1 MSKFP
6 SLEELDNDLVGV
18 EADASTGLADDLL
31 EDDAPVAAD
40 DNNEDTNRADNDE
53 PREFPSVEEV
63 NASVSRGDS
72 ASGTPGPESRTLNLD
87 ESEPIKEWKARQ
99 ELEIKRRDEL
109 SETKRNEI
117 RDKAKKAIDDFY
129 ENYNNKKDSSVE
141 EVRSAAKEFVEEL
154 NNAVSGGTTWDRV
167 LKLIDT
173 SDKSVRAGGR
183 DKTRFK
189 EILLSLKGDP
199 DAPGAAGY

>member
-6 SLEELDNDLVGV
+6 SLEELDNELVGV
-18 EADASTGLADDLL
+18 SEAGVSTGLADDLL
-31 EDDAPVAAD
+31 EDDVAPVS
-40 DNNEDTNRADNDE
+40 DTNDNDDME
-53 PREFPSVEEV
+53 PRAFPSVEQVE
-63 NASVSRGDS
+63 RS
-72 ASGTPGPESRTLNLD
+72 ASLNVSANGTPGPESLAFNLD
-87 ESEPIKEWKARQ
+87 DSEPIKEWRARQ

-109 SETKRNEI
+109 SDTKREEI

-129 ENYNNKKDSSVE
+129 ENYNNKKETSIE
-141 EVRSAAKEFVEEL
+141 EVRNAAKDFIGEL

-173 SDKSVRAGGR
+173 SDKSVTAGGR

-189 EILLSLKGDP
+189 ELLLSLKGDP